1 MASAQGQIRWR
12 RGNSKMKAMRCAADR
27 RRMWKK
33 LQEAHVWLHDVCE
46 SSVRLAACDNG
57 ESMCCILKRF
67 LIKIHWRKPSWRV
80 QEEIHHH
87 ASWKIHWSEP
97 FLVRGLELWRLW
109 WSPRSSCIWKV
120 STPWDTGAN
129 PSSVFPPHLR
139 GNWGTMGVIWM
150 VHRVQTIVSLLIK
163 HALPEHLA
171 AMKWN

>member
-27 RRMWKK
+27 RRMWRK

-46 SSVRLAACDNG
+46 SSVRLAACENG

-97 FLVRGLELWRLW
+97 FLVRGHAEGAWRLR
-109 WSPRSSCIWKV
+109 WSPPPPAPHASERS
-120 STPWDTGAN
+120 
-129 PSSVFPPHLR
+129 PHLE
-139 GNWGTMGVIWM
+139 TQE
-150 VHRVQTIVSLLIK
+150 QTPLLSSRPTSGEAEAPWESSEWSIGFRP
-163 HALPEHLA
+163 LSRFL
-171 AMKWN
+171 